1 MLFSANQGVLSTPPR
16 IYYVNPLLLQG
27 VDAWREVFDHAAEMG
42 FDRVLTAPLFDRGGE
57 RSVFAS
63 QDLDCLD
70 PQLSLG
76 REVEDEWGFWR
87 RLPARAVSP

>member
-1 MLFSANQGVLSTPPR
+1 MSFSPNQGVLSTPPR

-27 VDAWREVFDHAAEMG
+27 IDAWREVFDHAADTG

-57 RSVFAS
+57 RSIFAS
-63 QDLDCLD
+63 QDLKRLD

-76 REVEDEWGFWR
+76 SAVEEGWDAWR
-87 RLPARAVSP
+87 RPPARAASA